1 MCFSAEASITAY
13 IFGSIASLY
22 LLIKGDK
29 YDKHIGLF
37 SLTFIQMQLAEFLM
51 WIDQDCN
58 KYINHYATIFAEYI
72 LILQPL
78 SIILGAI
85 LFKTTNI
92 PNNLLYFLVLCYVIY
107 LLVLSIGIIYNKRKL
122 CSKTINN
129 GYLEWDNINETYL
142 FNNFIYFIYFI
153 LMFLI
158 WPFVKN
164 KKGLIV
170 FIFGIL
176 SLLFGL
182 NNNYEFNF
190 AQWESKWCFFGVL
203 LPFIIIIYNNINYI
217 KLKH

>member
-1 MCFSAEASITAY
+1 MCFSAEASIAAY
-13 IFGSIASLY
+13 ILGSISSLY

-37 SLTFIQMQLAEFLM
+37 SLTFIQVQLAEFFI
-51 WIDQDCN
+51 WIDLDCN
-58 KYINHYATIFAEYI
+58 KNINHYATIFLRYI

-129 GYLEWDNINETYL
+129 GYLEWDNISETHL
-142 FNNFIYFIYFI
+142 FIYFIYLI
-153 LMFLI
+153 LMIFI
-158 WPFVKN
+158 WPFLKN

-170 FIFGIL
+170 YSFAII

-182 NNNYEFNF
+182 NNNYKFNF

-217 KLKH
+217 KLRH